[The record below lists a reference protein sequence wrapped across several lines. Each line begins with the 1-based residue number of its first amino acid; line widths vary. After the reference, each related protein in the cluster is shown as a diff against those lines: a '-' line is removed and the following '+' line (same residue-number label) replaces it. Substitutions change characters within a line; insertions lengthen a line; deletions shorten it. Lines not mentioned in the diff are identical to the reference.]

1 MVIYKSLTSVALSF
15 LLLYVLSSIFFFS
28 ILYSGAISTQFVV
41 VNFRIVPNLPI
52 HHVPDFLQVV
62 WVSVYLLAIRVL
74 KTTKPPQSTRADGH

>member
-1 MVIYKSLTSVALSF
+1 MVSTTSHHFCSLVF
-15 LLLYVLSSIFFFS
+15 QR
-28 ILYSGAISTQFVV
+28 STQFVV

-74 KTTKPPQSTRADGH
+74 KTTKPPQSTRADSVRTAISVAGSGTYQ